1 MIMKKPR
8 EAMIGNNGEV
18 DGNTKKMLLKMN
30 NGKKI
35 DKNCSGRME
44 MDGGGFK

>member
-1 MIMKKPR
+1 MTMKKPR
-8 EAMIGNNGEV
+8 EVIIGNNGEV
-18 DGNTKKMLLKMN
+18 DGSIEKMLLKMN